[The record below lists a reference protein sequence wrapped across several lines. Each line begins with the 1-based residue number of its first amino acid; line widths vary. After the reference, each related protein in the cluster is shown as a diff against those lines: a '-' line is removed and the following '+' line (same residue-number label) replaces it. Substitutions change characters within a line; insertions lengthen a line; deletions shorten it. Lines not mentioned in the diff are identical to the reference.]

1 MRRIIFFI
9 IAIISTTL
17 FAYTNDDTKAKD
29 DAQVYYIT
37 DQLDLATTMKL
48 QYGKKPKTFIK
59 SVYPQLEGSENIHG
73 ITYFNR
79 LVMDILQQEITAFT
93 NNAIQNQ
100 KYLSKNTPTKS
111 MRNSLYI
118 DYAASV
124 IKSKKDH
131 IISIRFNIQG
141 YLAGMAHPYHYHKTL
156 NFDVEKGE
164 PLELADL
171 FEPNSDYLTL
181 FANYADETLKKR
193 LPNNEEMIAEGT
205 QPKADNYKNWNIQPN
220 GILITFDEYKVAP
233 YVYGAQTVLI
243 PFSSLTDVLATE
255 SPLTHC
261 IKNKNTCRRNNLL
274 TGGFID
280 AVNTTHGSFNPV
292 LG

>member
-1 MRRIIFFI
+1 MRRIIFLI
-9 IAIISTTL
+9 LTLITTTL
-17 FAYTNDDTKAKD
+17 FAYTSDDATAKD
-29 DAQVYYIT
+29 DAQVYHIT

-59 SVYPQLEGSENIHG
+59 SVYPQLEGSENIQG
-73 ITYFNR
+73 IAYFNR
-79 LVMDILQQEITAFT
+79 LVTEILQQEITSFT

-164 PLELADL
+164 ALELADL

-181 FANYADETLKKR
+181 FANYAAETLKKR
-193 LPNNEEMIAEGT
+193 LPNNEDMIAEGT

-243 PFSSLTDVLATE
+243 PFSILTDVLATE
-255 SPLTHC
+255 SPLSHC
-261 IKNKNTCRRNNLL
+261 IRNKNTCRRNNLL